1 MNKHNKKRNV
11 GIMYELLLRHISS
24 QLIENNKQNAKIATR
39 ILEKRYAK
47 NTELYKEFRLFN
59 ALAKTNVASTE
70 IAAAILTEAKNA
82 ARRFNKKRLQKEKSA
97 LINEINHTIRDKKFY
112 YRSVPDYRQYANIHN
127 MINEWQKGDE
137 SNLKLMVELEQV
149 SLSHLMEEK
158 IDIAYDDSNIDTRHT
173 NVLVQKIMTK
183 KINEKYSGMTKDQK
197 DILKAYALYGTDD
210 KSHEQLK
217 HILSEKKSNSLNS
230 LKLFVKK
237 NENSHLNG
245 KVKLVESKIIDLNVN
260 ELDDKMIVKFLTL
273 TDLVREIKSGE

>member
-1 MNKHNKKRNV
+1 
-11 GIMYELLLRHISS
+11 
-24 QLIENNKQNAKIATR
+24 
-39 ILEKRYAK
+39 
-47 NTELYKEFRLFN
+47 
-59 ALAKTNVASTE
+59 
-70 IAAAILTEAKNA
+70 
-82 ARRFNKKRLQKEKSA
+82 
-97 LINEINHTIRDKKFY
+97 
-112 YRSVPDYRQYANIHN
+112 
-127 MINEWQKGDE
+127 
-137 SNLKLMVELEQV
+137 
-149 SLSHLMEEK
+149 
-158 IDIAYDDSNIDTRHT
+158 
-173 NVLVQKIMTK
+173 
-183 KINEKYSGMTKDQK
+183 MTKDQK

>member
-1 MNKHNKKRNV
+1 
-11 GIMYELLLRHISS
+11 
-24 QLIENNKQNAKIATR
+24 
-39 ILEKRYAK
+39 
-47 NTELYKEFRLFN
+47 
-59 ALAKTNVASTE
+59 
-70 IAAAILTEAKNA
+70 
-82 ARRFNKKRLQKEKSA
+82 
-97 LINEINHTIRDKKFY
+97 
-112 YRSVPDYRQYANIHN
+112 
-127 MINEWQKGDE
+127 
-137 SNLKLMVELEQV
+137 
-149 SLSHLMEEK
+149 
-158 IDIAYDDSNIDTRHT
+158 
-173 NVLVQKIMTK
+173 MTK